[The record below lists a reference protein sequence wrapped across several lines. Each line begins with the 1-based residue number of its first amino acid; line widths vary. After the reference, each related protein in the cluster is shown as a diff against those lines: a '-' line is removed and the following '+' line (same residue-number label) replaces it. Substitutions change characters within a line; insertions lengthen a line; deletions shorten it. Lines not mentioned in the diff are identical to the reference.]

1 MKVIQLITRNPV
13 MIKHSETI
21 KEAAKVMKKEKV
33 SSVLIHNDDNNI
45 VGIVTERDITRA
57 IADNLDLNL
66 PVSKIMSSN
75 LIFIE
80 SEKDAID
87 ALILMLKNNIRHLVV
102 KNKGNI
108 IGVVSIRDVSD
119 LVLLSLAEV
128 MSY

>member
-21 KEAAKVMKKEKV
+21 KEAAKVMKKEKI
-33 SSVLIHNDDNNI
+33 SSVLIHDDNNI

-57 IADNLDLNL
+57 IADNIDLNL

-75 LIFIE
+75 LICIE
-80 SEKDAID
+80 SEKEDID
-87 ALILMLKNNIRHLVV
+87 ALVLMLKNNIRHLVV

-119 LVLLSLAEV
+119 SVLLSLAEV

>member
-80 SEKDAID
+80 SEKDVID

>member
-21 KEAAKVMKKEKV
+21 KEAAKVMKKEKI
-33 SSVLIHNDDNNI
+33 SSVLIHDDNNI

-57 IADNLDLNL
+57 IADNIDLNL

-75 LIFIE
+75 LICIE
-80 SEKDAID
+80 SEKEAID
-87 ALILMLKNNIRHLVV
+87 ALVLMLKNNIRHLVV

-119 LVLLSLAEV
+119 SVLLSLAEV